1 MTTQSRQLQEVMEAM
16 ARAFSDIEEEPKKLN
31 AMYDAAKKGR
41 MYVKHFANGIYIYTD
56 IQAESD
62 ITLSAKSVPAPVAAN
77 PMVALNE
84 AGENFIR
91 ITLFYD
97 RVNKSWRAKCYVEGD
112 ENVGLVT
119 HANRDEALSRAIM
132 QAVCFKKI
140 EAEAANE
147 K

>member
-1 MTTQSRQLQEVMEAM
+1 MTTQSKQLQEIMEAT
-16 ARAFSDIEEEPKKLN
+16 ARAFSDIEIEPQKLN
-31 AMYDAAKKGR
+31 ALYDAAKKGR
-41 MYVKHFANGIYIYTD
+41 KIDSFYATGQYSY
-56 IQAESD
+56 AEND
-62 ITLSAKSVPAPVAAN
+62 KTETVNYLPAPVAAN
-77 PMVALNE
+77 PIIALNE